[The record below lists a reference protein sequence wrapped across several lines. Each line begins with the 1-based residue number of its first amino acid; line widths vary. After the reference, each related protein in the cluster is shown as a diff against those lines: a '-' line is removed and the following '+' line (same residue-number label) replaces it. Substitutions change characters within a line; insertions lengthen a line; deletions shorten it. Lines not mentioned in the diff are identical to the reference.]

1 MLASDPATVSIMLD
15 QGFPRRMLIDLVSTG
30 LAMLR
35 RSPLKV
41 GRKTVDVSYIKI
53 TVAGRRAIVD

>member
-1 MLASDPATVSIMLD
+1 
-15 QGFPRRMLIDLVSTG
+15 MLIDLVSTE

-41 GRKTVDVSYIKI
+41 GSRTVDVSYIKI
-53 TVAGRRAIVD
+53 TAAGRRAIEN